1 VSRKSETRHEVKPE
15 RQQYQM
21 TEIQMIEEPCS
32 KLQGFF
38 DRKEVGYS

>member
-1 VSRKSETRHEVKPE
+1 
-15 RQQYQM
+15 M

-32 KLQGFF
+32 KLQGVFCLTAVLRA